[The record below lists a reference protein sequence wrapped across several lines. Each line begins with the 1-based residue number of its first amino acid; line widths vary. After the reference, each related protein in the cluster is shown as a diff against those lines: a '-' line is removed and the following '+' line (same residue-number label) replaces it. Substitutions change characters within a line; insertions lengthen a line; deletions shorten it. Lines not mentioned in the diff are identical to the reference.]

1 MEKKEFKKLF
11 RGEMDSYEKKLVIR
25 FMSEQATAQAY
36 SYLSDHIRG
45 LKLTGDDDEK
55 LPWANRQADNLS
67 SKAMNECMRHSNI
80 AYGIKI
86 ALKDICDELAV
97 EVYEDYAML
106 IVDDDTLEIDP
117 YTYVAECGVSILDD
131 PIKSFAKLRKK
142 YLELADKISK
152 AKADLDNAK
161 EDDGMTAK
169 ITTPDRKH
177 VIPDKETMEWMGS
190 FEDLVQNVNAKD
202 SSDEAPAEEAP
213 EEVLTEESP
222 AEEEESDE

>member
-161 EDDGMTAK
+161 DDGMTAK
-169 ITTPDRKH
+169 ITTPDSKH
-177 VIPDKETMEWMGS
+177 VIPDKETMEWMGA
-190 FEDLVQNVNAKD
+190 FEDLVQNVNAEESSNEASAED
-202 SSDEAPAEEAP
+202 SP
-213 EEVLTEESP
+213 EEVLTEEAP
-222 AEEEESDE
+222 AEEEESHE

>member
-169 ITTPDRKH
+169 ITTPDSKH

>member
-106 IVDDDTLEIDP
+106 IVDDDTLDIDP

-142 YLELADKISK
+142 YLELSDKISK
-152 AKADLDNAK
+152 AKADLDNVK
-161 EDDGMTAK
+161 EDGMTAN
-169 ITTPDRKH
+169 ITTPDSKSST
-177 VIPDKETMEWMGS
+177 PEGWCS
-190 FEDLVQNVNAKD
+190 FEELIQNVNAED
-202 SSDEAPAEEAP
+202 SPDEAPAEEDSEEALSEGAP
-213 EEVLTEESP
+213 TEEILQ
-222 AEEEESDE
+222 EEESHE

>member
-169 ITTPDRKH
+169 ITTPDSKH
-177 VIPDKETMEWMGS
+177 VIPDKETIEWMGS

-202 SSDEAPAEEAP
+202 SSDEAPEEEAP
-213 EEVLTEESP
+213 EEVLTEETP

>member
-152 AKADLDNAK
+152 AKADMDDAK
-161 EDDGMTAK
+161 EDDGVTAE
-169 ITTPDRKH
+169 ITTPDSSH
-177 VIPDKETMEWMGS
+177 PTPEGWCS
-190 FEDLVQNVNAKD
+190 FEDLVQNVNAEESSNEASAED
-202 SSDEAPAEEAP
+202 SP
-213 EEVLTEESP
+213 EEVLTEEAP
-222 AEEEESDE
+222 AEEEESHE